1 MAKVVYLK
9 QTNKKKRIYFTL
21 PTYFSTYARPTGRLA
36 ATTAMMQIKTK
47 SMNNATK
54 SKIIL
59 TQSILKKF
67 FDIPLHNINMCI
79 MESKIPAQWEKFYL

>member
-21 PTYFSTYARPTGRLA
+21 PIYFSTYARPAGRLA

-54 SKIIL
+54 S
-59 TQSILKKF
+59 
-67 FDIPLHNINMCI
+67 
-79 MESKIPAQWEKFYL
+79 